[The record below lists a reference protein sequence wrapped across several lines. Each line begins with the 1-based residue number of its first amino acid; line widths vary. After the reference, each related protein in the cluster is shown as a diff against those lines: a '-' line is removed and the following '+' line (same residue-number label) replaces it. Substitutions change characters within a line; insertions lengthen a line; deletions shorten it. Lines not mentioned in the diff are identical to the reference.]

1 MIGAGKPHTSDQKAI
16 WKVLLM
22 RRKDALEEKK
32 RMKW

>member
-1 MIGAGKPHTSDQKAI
+1 MIGAGKPHTSDQKES

-22 RRKDALEEKK
+22 RRKAALEEKK